1 MFHSRPGGPA
11 AQPPDLQKIEMP
23 PKPKSSYNT
32 QSQNTASS
40 WKTSKQWFGRWH
52 YRQDC
57 LIARSILHLAT
68 FKYWLTIHIVWASL
82 LPTSQSSRQQNL
94 LCFFL
99 NLCAWSIYRSR
110 LHLSSEPLC
119 LFSAPFPRLPRTVFN
134 CSFLRKPIST
144 PVQPE
149 QISQILK

>member
-40 WKTSKQWFGRWH
+40 WKASKQWFERWH

-57 LIARSILHLAT
+57 LIVKSILHLAT
-68 FKYWLTIHIVWASL
+68 FKYWLTIHIVLVSL
-82 LPTSQSSRQQNL
+82 LPTNQNSRQQNIF
-94 LCFFL
+94 CFFL
-99 NLCAWSIYRSR
+99 NLCAWSIYWSC
-110 LHLSSEPLC
+110 LHLPSESLC
-119 LFSAPFPRLPRTVFN
+119 LFLPLFPRLPRTVFD

-144 PVQPE
+144 PIQPE
-149 QISQILK
+149 QISQILR

>member
-23 PKPKSSYNT
+23 PRPKSSYNT

-40 WKTSKQWFGRWH
+40 WKASKQWLGRWH

-57 LIARSILHLAT
+57 LILRSILHLAT

-82 LPTSQSSRQQNL
+82 FATCQNSRLKKL

-99 NLCAWSIYRSR
+99 NLCAWSIYRTR
-110 LHLSSEPLC
+110 LHLLSLSPFASFC
-119 LFSAPFPRLPRTVFN
+119 PFPPACPEPFLIALFWGNPFQRL
-134 CSFLRKPIST
+134 
-144 PVQPE
+144 
-149 QISQILK
+149 